1 VRGAEDVVEDML
13 KFDEELAVKVG
24 GTPVA
29 LRNIT
34 LRVLREFQ
42 HPDWRFTGELTELT
56 KGAEPAV
63 VVRVDA
69 KEGGRAT
76 GGGSI
81 GIIEYEELFP
91 GTTRIRIPAGRGAK
105 DQASAWSRDPEG
117 LVFSGILKALI
128 HELLRLEILQLSMEP
143 RPLGFH
149 LPHTGGGDT

>member
-1 VRGAEDVVEDML
+1 VRGAKDVVEDIL
-13 KFDEELAVKVG
+13 KFDEELAVKVS

-34 LRVLREFQ
+34 LRVLREFE
-42 HPDWRFTGELTELT
+42 HPDWRFMGEVRELS

-81 GIIEYEELFP
+81 GRIEYEELLP
-91 GTTRIRIPAGRGAK
+91 GTTRIRIPAGRGEK
-105 DQASAWSRDPEG
+105 DQASAWSRDPEDV
-117 LVFSGILKALI
+117 VFSGVLKALI
-128 HELLRLEILQLSMEP
+128 HELLRLGVLQLSMEP